1 MRINDAGLQE
11 ALDELRNLSNPPQTQ
26 RNYLE
31 LALATICLGIEV
43 PLGKVLE
50 LDHDGKNLLVRA
62 GVGWRQGISG
72 HATVPANTK
81 SIAGYT
87 MGQKGV
93 VIFEDVKETSRFTDA
108 QLLFSHDVRST
119 LAIRIL
125 CKGKPWGV
133 LTIHEQIRRRF
144 SSQEIQFLKE
154 AALVLGALVEAPSAL
169 RTGPHP
175 HLTLEEREA
184 DPI

>member
-11 ALDELRNLSNPPQTQ
+11 ALDKLRPLSNSPQTQ

-31 LALATICLGIEV
+31 LALAIICLGLEV

-50 LDHDGKNLLVRA
+50 LDREGKLLLVRA
-62 GVGWRQGISG
+62 GIGWRQEISG
-72 HATVPANTK
+72 HVTVPANTK

-87 MGQKGV
+87 LGQTGV
-93 VIFEDVKETSRFTDA
+93 VIFEDVKATSRFTDA
-108 QLLFSHDVRST
+108 HLLFSHDVRGT
-119 LAIRIL
+119 LAIRIS

-144 SSQEIQFLKE
+144 SSQEIQFLKD
-154 AALVLGALVEAPSAL
+154 AALELGALVES
-169 RTGPHP
+169 
-175 HLTLEEREA
+175 REA
-184 DPI
+184 IAPHVELPRFGG